1 MKKKKSN
8 YLKEMKPSVRRH
20 LAFAVFLIFGV
31 LGPVTI
37 LMESKLDPVSWK
49 FVTLQTIATGGIAA
63 SIVYFYGKK
72 LLIIISIVFWSSVI
86 TMNSGGVN
94 FVFTQDGFQVHLGMQ
109 TGVVEPR
116 TNTAVRKTELNEIQI
131 RELYEQRA
139 VLGIFA
145 IVLLAVG
152 YSRFLFVIRGEIRE
166 RTRLSTEMTIAQRL
180 QESLLPAA
188 GLEMEWCS
196 VSGFTIP
203 TSEIGGDYFDHIRL
217 SDTKV
222 AVIIADV
229 SGHGVG
235 SGIVSAMLKSAL
247 YGQLDRDAKP
257 AIVMKNLNET
267 LTSLTPKNMF
277 VTCVYMI
284 IDYAERNI
292 SLSVAGHPPVLLSQA
307 SEKNILPLKTEGMAL
322 GLKKGVEFNEL
333 TVPLTSGDVYVLYTD
348 GVLEASND
356 KGEEFGADRLKA
368 IFTDGEFTSP
378 DNQKKIGET
387 VMENL
392 RQFTGSDTFRDDIT
406 IMEVR
411 LKDNSRTSKILL

>member
-37 LMESKLDPVSWK
+37 LMESKLEPVSWK
-49 FVTLQTIATGGIAA
+49 FMALQTIATGGIAA

-94 FVFTQDGFQVHLGMQ
+94 FVFNKEGFQVHLGKQ
-109 TGVVEPR
+109 TGVADRSAETTVH
-116 TNTAVRKTELNEIQI
+116 TAVLNESQI
-131 RELYEQRA
+131 KELYAQRA

-188 GLEMEWCS
+188 GLETEWCS
-196 VSGFTIP
+196 ISGFTIP
-203 TSEIGGDYFDHIRL
+203 TTEIGGDYFDHIRL

-229 SGHGVG
+229 AGHGIG

-247 YGQLDRDAKP
+247 YGQLRHDPRP
-257 AIVMKNLNET
+257 SNVMNSLNET
-267 LTSLTPKNMF
+267 LISLTPKNMF

-284 IDYAERNI
+284 IDYAEGNI
-292 SLSVAGHPPVLLSQA
+292 SLSVAGHPPILLLKP
-307 SEKNILPLKTEGMAL
+307 SEKNILPLKTEGIAL
-322 GLKKGVEFNEL
+322 GIKKGAQYKDL
-333 TVPLTSGDVYVLYTD
+333 TVPFAEGDVYFLYTD

-368 IFTDGEFTSP
+368 IFTNGKFIP
-378 DNQKKIGET
+378 PYNKGKLGET
-387 VMENL
+387 VIENI
-392 RQFTGSDTFRDDIT
+392 RRFTGNDTFRDDVT
-406 IMEVR
+406 IVEVW
-411 LKDNSRTSKILL
+411 LKANGTLHKV